1 MKARVLVGNIFDS
14 QAQTL
19 VNTVNCVGVMG
30 KGLALEFKRRFPEM
44 YADYV
49 ARCKGKTVKIGEPY
63 LYRYPSGKWILN
75 FPTKYHWRQ
84 PSRLEYITRGLQF
97 VLEHYR
103 EWGITSIAFPPL
115 GCGEGGLDWRV
126 VGPTLYREL
135 QKMDIPVELYVP
147 YGTPHQELRPEF
159 FGEQTPSP
167 QPRIPAGWV
176 ALLQIIKR
184 VEERFPH
191 LQPGTFRDI
200 AYFADARGIPTG
212 LQFRW
217 VEGELQVENLRT
229 VIQRL
234 VNNGLLVRE
243 KAGRKLLRLCPGKTF
258 DDASRAWHDVLR
270 EWELPIQDVV
280 ELLLQLTDRQIE
292 IAVFLLSAVQ
302 DAQKKAPHPLS
313 TGDIVER
320 LKKNPPLL
328 LSALSGEE
336 ILVILKHLEDWHFLE
351 VSASESEV

>member
-1 MKARVLVGNIFDS
+1 MKVRVLIGNIFDS

-44 YADYV
+44 YMDYV
-49 ARCKGKTVKIGEPY
+49 ERCKKKAVRIGEPY
-63 LYRYPSGKWILN
+63 LYKYPSGKWILN

-84 PSRLEYITRGLQF
+84 PSRLEYITGGLQF

-126 VGPTLYREL
+126 VGPTLYRKL
-135 QKMDIPVELYVP
+135 QEMDIPVELYAP
-147 YGTPHQELRPEF
+147 HGTPHQELQPEF
-159 FGEQTPSP
+159 FGERLPPP

-184 VEERFPH
+184 VEGRFPH

-200 AYFADARGIPTG
+200 AYLADARGIPTG
-212 LQFRW
+212 LEFRW
-217 VEGELQVENLRT
+217 VENELQVDNLRAI
-229 VIQRL
+229 IQKF

-243 KAGRKLLRLCPGKTF
+243 KVGRKLLRLHTGDTF
-258 DDASRAWHDVLR
+258 DDACRAWGDALR
-270 EWELPIQDVV
+270 EWELPIRHVA
-280 ELLLQLTDRQIE
+280 ELLLRLTDRQVE
-292 IAVFLLSAVQ
+292 IAIFLLATLQTSE
-302 DAQKKAPHPLS
+302 KSTSFSLS
-313 TGDIVER
+313 TGNIVER
-320 LKKNPPLL
+320 LKENPPLF
-328 LSALSGEE
+328 LSTLSGEE
-336 ILVILKHLEDWHFLE
+336 IGVVLKHLKDLGFLK
-351 VSASESEV
+351 VSVS